1 MKFILAILALV
12 SLALAVDKEDME
24 KLVEES
30 TWVVKDLKLG
40 AEGIPEELLKKARGV
55 IVCPGLIKGAFIF
68 GGGGGNCTVSYRN
81 PTTGEWSAPAFYTLA
96 HASVGFQIGVES
108 VDLLL
113 VVNTDRGMRSLLRNK
128 VKLGADLSVAAG
140 PAGRSA
146 SASTD
151 LALKAD
157 IYSYSKA
164 KGIFAGVS
172 LQGAV
177 LIPYEDGI
185 FAYYGKHLTP
195 KEILFGKVQMPPS
208 AVKFTQT
215 LKASTVRPQP

>member
-1 MKFILAILALV
+1 MRTILALLSLICI
-12 SLALAVDKEDME
+12 SLAVSKEDMDR
-24 KLVEES
+24 LVENS
-30 TWVVKDLKLG
+30 TSVIKELRTG
-40 AEGIPEELLKKARGV
+40 AEGIPEELLKKAKGV

-68 GGGGGNCTVSYRN
+68 GAGGGNCVVSYKN
-81 PTTGEWSAPAFYTLA
+81 PNTGEWSAPAFYTLA
-96 HASVGFQIGVES
+96 QASFGFQIGVES

-113 VVNTDRGMRSLLRNK
+113 VINTDRGTKSLLRSK
-128 VKLGADLSVAAG
+128 VKFGADLSVAAG

-151 LALKAD
+151 INLNAD

-164 KGIFAGVS
+164 RGVFAGVS

-185 FAYYGKHLTP
+185 IAYYGKKLTP
-195 KEILFGKVQMPPS
+195 REILFGKVHMPAS
-208 AVKFTQT
+208 AIEFTKT
-215 LKASTVRPQP
+215 LKASTTF